1 MTHKILHI
9 IAALFTAVAAA
20 LVLPH
25 FCKSGRSSFS
35 HLYTDA
41 IYSEILQDF
50 IFSRYESVYE
60 EGRMVS
66 YTVYRDSQGNRIDRS
81 AVDSLSP
88 LNNATQ
94 LAFEN
99 RFPDTIC
106 GVAVTARQAEEAVF
120 RHRISMPALDYGL
133 YDLVD
138 SHSYLSQKFNTQDLL
153 RFTATGLEFLLPESN
168 SIDTAKTRIFDR
180 ALAESGFEAQMT
192 RIWSPSNRTDIEQL
206 GFFLNDRNGRLF
218 RLSMTEGAPV
228 VEPLARPDDKEVL
241 LMSFGDEEDFLAIVV
256 TTDGSSYLMPRDS
269 VSYQRLPLPSFTG
282 KSVSLSGN
290 LFYYFFTLDAADST
304 VYVVIDKALRP
315 VNRYVSAHPATDN
328 AFKAADYLLPVRIT
342 QSASSGIGL
351 RWDNPAHFLLVNV
364 VLAIVTL
371 LLRRRQGY
379 KLPVLVIDTLLV
391 LLLGLCGMAGAF
403 AIPYRRNDKKDK
415 LPL

>member
-9 IAALFTAVAAA
+9 IAALFTAAAAA
-20 LVLPH
+20 LVLPY
-25 FCKSGRSSFS
+25 FCKSSPTFFS
-35 HLYTDA
+35 HLYTDVV
-41 IYSEILQDF
+41 YSEILQDF
-50 IFSRYESVYE
+50 IFSRYEYVDRD
-60 EGRMVS
+60 GQTTA
-66 YTVYRDSQGNRIDRS
+66 YTVYRDSRGNRIDRS
-81 AVDSLSP
+81 AVDSLCP

-120 RHRISMPALDYGL
+120 RHRISMPSLDYGL

-138 SHSYLSQKFNTQDLL
+138 SHSYLSQQFNTQDLL

-180 ALAESGFEAQMT
+180 ALAESGFEAPMT
-192 RIWSPSNRTDIEQL
+192 RIWSPSNRTDIEQQ

-228 VEPLARPDDKEVL
+228 AEPIARPDDKEVL

-290 LFYYFFTLDAADST
+290 LFYYFFTLDSADST
-304 VYVVIDKALRP
+304 EYVVVDKSLRP
-315 VNRYVSAHPATDN
+315 VNRHTLAHPAPDR

-342 QSASSGIGL
+342 QSASSGIDL
-351 RWDNPAHFLLVNV
+351 RWGDPARFLLVNV
-364 VLAIVTL
+364 VLAIITFV
-371 LLRRRQGY
+371 LRRRQGY
-379 KLPVLVIDTLLV
+379 KLPAQLIDTLLV

-403 AIPYRRNDKKDK
+403 AIPYRRNDKKEN

>member
-9 IAALFTAVAAA
+9 IAALFTAAAAA
-20 LVLPH
+20 LVLPY
-25 FCKSGRSSFS
+25 FCKSSPTFFS
-35 HLYTDA
+35 HLYTDVV
-41 IYSEILQDF
+41 YSEILQDF
-50 IFSRYESVYE
+50 IFSRYEYVDRD
-60 EGRMVS
+60 GQTTA
-66 YTVYRDSQGNRIDRS
+66 YTVYRDSRGNRIDRS
-81 AVDSLSP
+81 AVDSLCP

-120 RHRISMPALDYGL
+120 RHRISMPSLDYGL

-138 SHSYLSQKFNTQDLL
+138 SHSYLSQQFNTQDLL

-180 ALAESGFEAQMT
+180 ALAESGFEAPMT
-192 RIWSPSNRTDIEQL
+192 RIWSPSNRTDIEQQ

-218 RLSMTEGAPV
+218 RLSMTEGTPV
-228 VEPLARPDDKEVL
+228 AEPIARPDDKEVL

-269 VSYQRLPLPSFTG
+269 VSYQRLPLPSFKG

-290 LFYYFFTLDAADST
+290 LFYYFFTLDSADST
-304 VYVVIDKALRP
+304 EYVVVDKSLRP
-315 VNRYVSAHPATDN
+315 VNRHTLAHPAPDR

-342 QSASSGIGL
+342 QSASSGIDL
-351 RWDNPAHFLLVNV
+351 RWGDPARFLLVNV
-364 VLAIVTL
+364 VLAIITFV
-371 LLRRRQGY
+371 LRRRQGY
-379 KLPVLVIDTLLV
+379 KLPAQLIDTLLV

-403 AIPYRRNDKKDK
+403 AIPYRRNDKKEN

>member
-9 IAALFTAVAAA
+9 IAALFTAAAAA
-20 LVLPH
+20 LVLPY
-25 FCKSGRSSFS
+25 FCKSSPTFFS
-35 HLYTDA
+35 HLYTDVV
-41 IYSEILQDF
+41 YSEILQDF
-50 IFSRYESVYE
+50 IFSRYEYVDRD
-60 EGRMVS
+60 GQTTA
-66 YTVYRDSQGNRIDRS
+66 YTVYRDSRGNRIDRS
-81 AVDSLSP
+81 AVDSLCP

-120 RHRISMPALDYGL
+120 RHRISMPSLDYGL

-138 SHSYLSQKFNTQDLL
+138 SHSYLSQQFNTQDLL

-180 ALAESGFEAQMT
+180 ALAESGFEAPMT

-290 LFYYFFTLDAADST
+290 LFYYFFTLDSADST
-304 VYVVIDKALRP
+304 EYVVVDKSLRP
-315 VNRYVSAHPATDN
+315 VNRHTLAHPAPDH

-342 QSASSGIGL
+342 QSASSGIDL
-351 RWDNPAHFLLVNV
+351 RWGDPARFLLVNV
-364 VLAIVTL
+364 VLAIITFV
-371 LLRRRQGY
+371 LRRRQGY

-403 AIPYRRNDKKDK
+403 AIPYRRNDKKEN

>member
-9 IAALFTAVAAA
+9 IAALFTAAAAA
-20 LVLPH
+20 LVLPY
-25 FCKSGRSSFS
+25 FCKSSPTFFS
-35 HLYTDA
+35 HLYTDVV
-41 IYSEILQDF
+41 YSEILQDF
-50 IFSRYESVYE
+50 IFSRYEYVDRD
-60 EGRMVS
+60 GQTTA
-66 YTVYRDSQGNRIDRS
+66 YTVYRDSRGNRIDRS
-81 AVDSLSP
+81 AVDSLCP

-180 ALAESGFEAQMT
+180 ALAESGFEAPMT
-192 RIWSPSNRTDIEQL
+192 RIWSPSNRTDIEQQ

-290 LFYYFFTLDAADST
+290 LFYYFFTLDSADST
-304 VYVVIDKALRP
+304 EYVVVDKSLRP
-315 VNRYVSAHPATDN
+315 VNRHTLAHPAPDR

-351 RWDNPAHFLLVNV
+351 RWGDPARFLLVNV

-403 AIPYRRNDKKDK
+403 AIPYRRNDKKEN

>member
-20 LVLPH
+20 LVLPY
-25 FCKSGRSSFS
+25 FCKNSRTSFA

-41 IYSEILQDF
+41 VYSELLQDF
-50 IFSRYESVYE
+50 IFSRYEYVRE
-60 EGRMVS
+60 EGQIKA
-66 YTVYRDSQGNRIDRS
+66 YTVYRDSRGNRIDRS
-81 AVDSLSP
+81 AVDSLCP

-106 GVAVTARQAEEAVF
+106 GVAVTAQEAEEAVF

-168 SIDTAKTRIFDR
+168 SIDTTKTRLFDR
-180 ALAESGFEAQMT
+180 ALAGSGFVAPMT
-192 RIWSPSNRTDIEQL
+192 RIWSPANRTDLEQQ
-206 GFFLNDRNGRLF
+206 GFFLNDRDGRLF

-256 TTDGSSYLMPRDS
+256 ATDGSSYLMPRDRA
-269 VSYQRLPLPSFTG
+269 SYRRLPLPSFKG
-282 KSVSLSGN
+282 KNVSLSGN
-290 LFYYFFTLDAADST
+290 LFYYFFTLDSADST
-304 VYVVIDKALRP
+304 EYVVVDKSLHP
-315 VNRYVSAHPATDN
+315 VNRHASAHPATES
-328 AFKAADYLLPVRIT
+328 AFDAADYLLPVRIT
-342 QSASSGIGL
+342 QSASSGIDL
-351 RWDNPAHFLLVNV
+351 RWGDPARFLLVNV
-364 VLAIVTL
+364 VLAIVTFV
-371 LLRRRQGY
+371 LRRRQGY
-379 KLPVLVIDTLLV
+379 KLPAQLIDTLLV

-403 AIPYRRNDKKDK
+403 AIPYRRNDKKENF
-415 LPL
+415 PL

>member
-1 MTHKILHI
+1 MAKIVRFLLILITLVTLSFYLPSLYRRTVEERPLKTMIYFSEVSHDFV
-9 IAALFTAVAAA
+9 IARESIDPTTQQAAMLYYDTRGNALTETEYMQLLPFNNRRKLKLMGLMPDSLDGVALTTDVLKNVKRSM
-20 LVLPH
+20 LVAD
-25 FCKSGRSSFS
+25 RSFS
-35 HLYTDA
+35 
-41 IYSEILQDF
+41 
-50 IFSRYESVYE
+50 
-60 EGRMVS
+60 
-66 YTVYRDSQGNRIDRS
+66 
-81 AVDSLSP
+81 
-88 LNNATQ
+88 
-94 LAFEN
+94 
-99 RFPDTIC
+99 
-106 GVAVTARQAEEAVF
+106 
-120 RHRISMPALDYGL
+120 YGL
-133 YDLVD
+133 APLFESAPERVGVSLPDDIFRIGKKGIEFIDCTTGEVLQEK
-138 SHSYLSQKFNTQDLL
+138 SA
-153 RFTATGLEFLLPESN
+153 RFA
-168 SIDTAKTRIFDR
+168 R
-180 ALAESGFEAQMT
+180 AMQAAGFEAPA
-192 RIWSPSNRTDIEQL
+192 RDIYGIPSVIKRWDSGYFIT
-206 GFFLNDRNGRLF
+206 DRNGRLF
-218 RLSMTEGAPV
+218 RLSMTEGTPV
-228 VEPLARPDDKEVL
+228 AEPIARPDDKEVL

-304 VYVVIDKALRP
+304 EYVVIDKALRP
-315 VNRYVSAHPATDN
+315 VNRHTLAHPAPDR

-351 RWDNPAHFLLVNV
+351 RWGNPAHFLLVNV

-403 AIPYRRNDKKDK
+403 AIPYRRNDKKEN

>member
-9 IAALFTAVAAA
+9 IAALFTAAAAA
-20 LVLPH
+20 LVLPY
-25 FCKSGRSSFS
+25 FCKSSPTFFS
-35 HLYTDA
+35 HLYTDVV
-41 IYSEILQDF
+41 YSEILQDF
-50 IFSRYESVYE
+50 IFSRYEYVDRD
-60 EGRMVS
+60 GQTTA
-66 YTVYRDSQGNRIDRS
+66 YTVYRDSRGNRIDRS
-81 AVDSLSP
+81 AVDSLCP

-120 RHRISMPALDYGL
+120 RHRISMPSLDYGL

-138 SHSYLSQKFNTQDLL
+138 SHSYLSQQFNTQDLL

-180 ALAESGFEAQMT
+180 ALAESGFEAPMT
-192 RIWSPSNRTDIEQL
+192 RIWSPSNRTDIEQQ

-228 VEPLARPDDKEVL
+228 AEPIARPDDKEVL

-304 VYVVIDKALRP
+304 EYVVIDKALRP

-351 RWDNPAHFLLVNV
+351 LWGNPAHFLLVNV

>member
-9 IAALFTAVAAA
+9 IAALFTAAAAA
-20 LVLPH
+20 LVLPY
-25 FCKSGRSSFS
+25 FCKSSPTFFS
-35 HLYTDA
+35 HLYTDVV
-41 IYSEILQDF
+41 YSEILQDF
-50 IFSRYESVYE
+50 IFSRYEYVDRD
-60 EGRMVS
+60 GQTTA
-66 YTVYRDSQGNRIDRS
+66 YTVYRDSRGNRIDRS
-81 AVDSLSP
+81 AVDSLCP

-180 ALAESGFEAQMT
+180 ALAESGFEAPMT

-304 VYVVIDKALRP
+304 EYVVVDKSLRP
-315 VNRYVSAHPATDN
+315 VNRHTLAHPAPDH
-328 AFKAADYLLPVRIT
+328 AFKAADYLLPVHIT

-351 RWDNPAHFLLVNV
+351 RWGDPAHFLLVNV
-364 VLAIVTL
+364 VLAIITFV
-371 LLRRRQGY
+371 LRRRQGY

-403 AIPYRRNDKKDK
+403 AIPYRRNDKKEN